1 MSTGRIDIDVTGH
14 IARLIINNPD
24 KRNSL
29 HPDMYHQI
37 MPALDELAADRDVRV
52 LLVRGEGP
60 HFSAGSDIGSLD
72 QLHKGELPVAAEEA
86 LAAFP
91 KPVVAAIRGY
101 CFGGGLQLVTACDI
115 RIAADTALFS
125 VPPAKL
131 GIVYPLSA
139 TRRMI
144 SLIGPSATKYLI
156 FSGDQINA
164 TRALHLGLVE
174 ELVSPDLLD
183 ARAEHI
189 AQTIAKRSQLT
200 LQATKEIIDEMVD
213 GTLTDELVDA
223 WVSEAEEGR
232 DLAEGMKAFAARR
245 TPEFTW
251 NNEHLPNRTM
261 RHG

>member
-1 MSTGRIDIDVTGH
+1 MSTGTIDIDVTGH
-14 IARLIINNPD
+14 VARLRINNPT

-29 HPDMYHQI
+29 HPDMYRQI
-37 MPALDELAADRDVRV
+37 IPALDHLAADRDVRV
-52 LLVRGEGP
+52 LLVSGEGA
-60 HFSAGSDIGSLD
+60 HFSAGSDIGSLG
-72 QLHKGELPVAAEEA
+72 QLHKGELPIAAEEA

-115 RIAADTALFS
+115 RIATDTAQFS

-164 TRALHLGLVE
+164 TRALHMGLVE

-183 ARAEHI
+183 ARADHI
-189 AQTIAKRSQLT
+189 AQTIAQRSQLT
-200 LQATKEIIDEMVD
+200 LQATKEIIDELVD
-213 GTLTDELVDA
+213 DALTPELVAA
-223 WVSEAEEGR
+223 WVDEAERGA
-232 DLAEGMKAFAARR
+232 DLAEGMSAFAAHR

-251 NNEHLPNRTM
+251 SNEHLPDRTL
-261 RHG
+261 RR